1 MLPSSGPLWKFY
13 PRKRAN
19 RLSAAHTGQIDAGVY
34 DHCDSPK
41 LSKIEWGWDAAME
54 REMSALAPKKPIDKF
69 AGNCAH
75 KHLLHIDGNA
85 ATSRFAS
92 ELHVGSTIFKQVLQM
107 PTDTTDRS

>member
-54 REMSALAPKKPIDKF
+54 REMSARAPKKPIDKF
-69 AGNCAH
+69 AANCAH

-85 ATSRFAS
+85 ASSRFAS